1 MNLLLCPWIV
11 NENEYV
17 GQWEPEG
24 CDGGESHREPEQE
37 WLSVGDGRA
46 EESQ

>member
-1 MNLLLCPWIV
+1 M
-11 NENEYV
+11 ENEYV

-24 CDGGESHREPEQE
+24 WDGGEEPEQE

-46 EESQ
+46 EENQ